1 MKFNFKTNS
10 FGMNAVFF
18 GTITLVA
25 FNNCGQKL
33 SSDAGLITM
42 SSLSESDDGTRT
54 FAQQASAPSN
64 GQRAGESLAD
74 TLSQVKLYTSHS
86 PNGPFVENGSVCKG
100 KASYFKTTGVNPNMN
115 VKGCASPSASQD
127 CWQLAKNRDF
137 QTHEWVS
144 GNIVTTISQSESIDY
159 PAGSYSFFIA
169 ASNGTT
175 SIVQKVGVVNLENCA
190 GVTPVA
196 KYCQF
201 RLLRPEAVI
210 GGGLNRYPF
219 VCNEQSVNR
228 SGVVHYDAG
237 ASSKDFD
244 AICECK

>member
-1 MKFNFKTNS
+1 MR
-10 FGMNAVFF
+10 AVFF
-18 GTITLVA
+18 GAITLVA

-42 SSLSESDDGTRT
+42 GSSSDESNPHRA
-54 FAQQASAPSN
+54 FAQQASVSIN
-64 GQRAGESLAD
+64 GSDQSLAD

-100 KASYFKTTGVNPNMN
+100 KASYFKTVGVNPNMN
-115 VKGCASPSASQD
+115 VRGCASPSASVD

-137 QTHEWVS
+137 QAHEWVS

-159 PAGSYSFFIA
+159 PAGSYSFFVA

-175 SIVQKVGVVNLENCA
+175 SIVQKVGMVNLENCA
-190 GVTPVA
+190 GVTVTP

-201 RLLRPEAVI
+201 RLLRPEPVI
-210 GGGLNRYPF
+210 GGGLNRNPF
-219 VCNEQSVNR
+219 VCNEQSANR

-244 AICECK
+244 AICECSY